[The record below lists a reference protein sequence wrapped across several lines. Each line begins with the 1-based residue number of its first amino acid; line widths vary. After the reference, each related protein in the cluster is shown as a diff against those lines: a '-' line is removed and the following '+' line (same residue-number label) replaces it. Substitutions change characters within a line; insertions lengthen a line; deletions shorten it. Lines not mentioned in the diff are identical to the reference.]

1 MATLARYDELLLALK
16 PRPIRSAA
24 DYRRVLKQLDGL
36 MEPHPPRERG
46 MMIELLA
53 SLVEQYEAAHYP
65 AARRLTPA
73 EYVAELIEARELS
86 QAEVSRGSGVPRSV
100 LSNVLAGRRGVS
112 KATATRLARYFRV
125 PVGGFLEEVG

>member
-1 MATLARYDELLLALK
+1 MATLARYDKLLLDFK

-24 DYRRVLKQLDGL
+24 DYRRVLKQLDEL
-36 MEPHPPRERG
+36 MEPNPPRERG

-53 SLVEQYEAAHYP
+53 ALVGQYEAVQYP
-65 AARRLTPA
+65 VKRRLTPA

-112 KATATRLARYFRV
+112 KATAMRLARFFRV
-125 PVGGFLEEVG
+125 PVAGFLNEAE

>member
-1 MATLARYDELLLALK
+1 MRTLARYDKLLLDLK

-36 MEPHPPRERG
+36 MEPNPPRERG

-53 SLVEQYEAAHYP
+53 ALVEQYEAANYP
-65 AARRLTPA
+65 VDRRLTPA

-100 LSNVLAGRRGVS
+100 LSNVLAGRRGIS
-112 KATATRLARYFRV
+112 KATATRFARFFRV
-125 PVGGFLEEVG
+125 PVSGFLDDAE